1 MTDRSVLAIVE
12 TGRGAYGL
20 GPLLLAKELG
30 FRPVLVTDDLSRYAV
45 SDSSRAVIEDTTH
58 EIVYADT
65 RDSAA
70 VCTALQGYQ
79 ERGEL
84 CGVLAVIDYYVAVVA
99 EVARTF
105 GLPGLAPE
113 AAHAA
118 RNKLR
123 TREACAR
130 AGVPAPRH
138 AQVLSRD
145 EAVAFAR
152 ETGFPCVVKP
162 MTEAASIGVR
172 LCRTAEEVAAHYD
185 VLSAAPTDLRGLPR
199 PAGVLVEEYLTGYE
213 VSVEVV
219 TTATGPRVLGLT
231 DKTLGPHPSFVE
243 TGETFPSQ
251 LPAPL
256 QEAATAVALD
266 ALHAIGHDFGAS
278 HVEIKMTAEGPKLI
292 EINAR
297 MGGAQVGRNIKEAT
311 GIDLQR
317 EVIRMH
323 TGLDP
328 ELSPVAQRASAS
340 RYLTAL
346 DGGVLSAVD
355 GRELVGR
362 LPGVC
367 DLDIYVQPGDRVQRA
382 RSNADVLGHLVVRAD
397 TPAEAARW
405 ADTALLQ
412 LTARVSTDT
421 TSATGGAAGATV
433 RAGAAV
439 RAGASR

>member
-1 MTDRSVLAIVE
+1 MTDRSTLAVVE

-20 GPLLLAKELG
+20 KPLVLARDLG
-30 FRPVLVTDDLSRYAV
+30 FRPVLVTDDLSRYVV
-45 SDSSRAVIEDTTH
+45 SDSSRAVVDGCVH
-58 EIVYADT
+58 EIVHADT
-65 RDSAA
+65 RDSAS
-70 VCTALQGYQ
+70 VREALRGHHD
-79 ERGEL
+79 RGEL
-84 CGVLAVIDYYVAVVA
+84 GGVLAVIDYYVAVVA
-99 EVARTF
+99 EVADAF
-105 GLPGLAPE
+105 GLPGLAPK

-123 TREACAR
+123 TRELCAR
-130 AGVPAPRH
+130 AGVPAPRF
-138 AQVLSRD
+138 ARVLSRD
-145 EAVAFAR
+145 EAVAFAQ

-172 LCRTAEEVAAHYD
+172 LCRTPEEVAAHHD

-219 TTATGPRVLGLT
+219 TTSAGRQVLGLT
-231 DKTLGPHPSFVE
+231 DKTLGPHPAFVE
-243 TGETFPSQ
+243 IGETFPSQ
-251 LPAPL
+251 LPVRL
-256 QEAATAVALD
+256 QEEATAVALA
-266 ALHAIGHDFGAS
+266 ALDAIGHDFGAS
-278 HVEIKMTAEGPKLI
+278 HVEIKMTAEGPKLV

-323 TGLDP
+323 AGLEP
-328 ELSPVAQRASAS
+328 ELRATARAASAS

-346 DGGVLSAVD
+346 DSGVLSAVD
-355 GRELVGR
+355 GQELVGR

-367 DLDIYVQPGDRVQRA
+367 DLDVYARPGDRVRRA
-382 RSNADVLGHLVVRAD
+382 RSNADVLGHLVVRAN
-397 TPAEAARW
+397 TPAEADRW

-412 LTARVSTDT
+412 LTPRVSADEP
-421 TSATGGAAGATV
+421 AGTGTP
-433 RAGAAV
+433 R
-439 RAGASR
+439 